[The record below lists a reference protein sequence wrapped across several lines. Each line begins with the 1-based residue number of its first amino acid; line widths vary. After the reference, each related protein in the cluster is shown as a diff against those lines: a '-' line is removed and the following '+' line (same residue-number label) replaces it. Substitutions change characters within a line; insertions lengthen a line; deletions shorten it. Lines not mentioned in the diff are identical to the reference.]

1 MAGKFTIGW
10 LCILICSQVI
20 KASSYQ
26 SLTTTRPVYV
36 DCYNGSHSKACWNGG
51 LDLPCKS
58 LDLAMEGAELQNTTV
73 IVLSSGECKSQCKSH
88 SDVNYMRMNEISV
101 RADEC
106 PPWFILTGNA
116 CKCAKTPGEIVSCD
130 QTLKETFL
138 LSCYCMTDDSTSSEL
153 IVGACVYGC
162 FSRNMTGLAKGP
174 YRRLP
179 QNVSDLNTAMCGP
192 LYRQGRLCG
201 QCVQNF
207 FPPVYS
213 YDVRCVNCSNT
224 HYNGLKYVAV
234 AFLPLTAL
242 YLIVIIFR
250 ISISSAP
257 FHIFVQVSQG
267 FGSPTTVRRILATIK
282 IAQMPAGVVPTAQIL
297 LVIYGVW
304 NLDFFRT
311 VIPPIC
317 LEVNTLQAIALDYC
331 VAFYPL
337 LLIGTTYLLLK
348 LHECGFRPVVWVWF
362 PIQHCLAR
370 FRLQCNL
377 RSSLIEA
384 FATFLLLSHVKLL
397 NVSLD
402 LLMPIIT
409 FDIHGQKQ
417 IKYLYYDATIEVFQ
431 KDHLPYAI
439 LAVIVLTIFVFL
451 PLLFLVLYP
460 LQCFQKCLNHWHMN
474 YEVLRTFADAFQG
487 TYKNGTGG
495 TRDYRYFAAG
505 YLALRIA
512 IYLSYALILSKEF
525 FIVAALLLTGFA
537 VSITITQPHKVG
549 FHNTI
554 DIVLLLVLAMWH
566 VTVGFYKSIH
576 NHFLTSVYLAI
587 ILLLSIIPLVYI
599 IGFFT
604 YWICTQ
610 SKLLSRRFHRN
621 TAGEVEYPDRLINP
635 GEYEQLLQEPAAA
648 GSNSESEE
656 RCVGIAS
663 GNSY

>member
-1 MAGKFTIGW
+1 
-10 LCILICSQVI
+10 
-20 KASSYQ
+20 
-26 SLTTTRPVYV
+26 
-36 DCYNGSHSKACWNGG
+36 
-51 LDLPCKS
+51 
-58 LDLAMEGAELQNTTV
+58 MEGAELQNTTV
-73 IVLSSGECKSQCKSH
+73 IVLSSRECKSQCKSH
-88 SDVNYMRMNEISV
+88 SDVNYTQTNEISAW
-101 RADEC
+101 ADEC

-116 CKCAKTPGEIVSCD
+116 CECAKTPGKRVSCN
-130 QTLKETFL
+130 QTLNETFL
-138 LSCYCMTDDSTSSEL
+138 HSCYCMTYDTTSSEL
-153 IVGACVYGC
+153 IVGACMYGC
-162 FSRNMTGLAKGP
+162 FSREAVRGP

-179 QNVSDLNTAMCGP
+179 QNVSDLNTAVCGP
-192 LYRQGRLCG
+192 LCRQGRLCG

-213 YDVRCVNCSNT
+213 YDISCVNCST
-224 HYNGLKYVAV
+224 TQYNGAKYVVV

-267 FGSPTTVRRILATIK
+267 IGVPAVVRSILACFKTV
-282 IAQMPAGVVPTAQIL
+282 QNPAGAEATAQIL

-337 LLIGTTYLLLK
+337 LLIGMTYLLLK
-348 LHECGFRPVVWVWF
+348 LHECGFRPIVWVWL

-384 FATFLLLSHVKLL
+384 FATFLLLSYVKFL
-397 NVSLD
+397 NVSFD
-402 LLMPIIT
+402 LLMPTFT
-409 FDIHGQKQ
+409 FDIHGRKR
-417 IKYLYYDATIEVFQ
+417 IKYLYYDATIEVFH

-439 LAVIVLTIFVFL
+439 LAVIVLVFFVFL

-495 TRDYRYFAAG
+495 TCDYRYFAAG
-505 YLALRIA
+505 YLALRIT
-512 IYLSYALILSKEF
+512 IYLSYAVILSTEF
-525 FIVAALLLTGFA
+525 LLVAALLLTGFA
-537 VSITITQPHKVG
+537 ISIAITQPHKVG
-549 FHNTI
+549 FHSTT
-554 DIVLLLVLAMWH
+554 DIVLLLVLAMWCI
-566 VTVGFYKSIH
+566 TLDFLKSKH
-576 NHFLTSVYLAI
+576 DRFLTIV
-587 ILLLSIIPLVYI
+587 ILILSIVPLVYI

-635 GEYEQLLQEPAAA
+635 GEYEQLLQEPVAA
-648 GSNSESEE
+648 GSNSESGEGLA
-656 RCVGIAS
+656 GIAS
-663 GNSY
+663 ANSY

>member
-1 MAGKFTIGW
+1 
-10 LCILICSQVI
+10 
-20 KASSYQ
+20 
-26 SLTTTRPVYV
+26 
-36 DCYNGSHSKACWNGG
+36 
-51 LDLPCKS
+51 
-58 LDLAMEGAELQNTTV
+58 MEGAELQNTTV

-88 SDVNYMRMNEISV
+88 SDVIYTRMNDVSTWE
-101 RADEC
+101 DEC
-106 PPWFILTGNA
+106 PPWFKFNLTSNA
-116 CKCAKTPGEIVSCD
+116 CECAKTPGKRVSCD
-130 QTLKETFL
+130 PTLKETFL
-138 LSCYCMTDDSTSSEL
+138 LSCYCMTYDSTSSEL
-153 IVGACVYGC
+153 IVGACIYGC
-162 FSRNMTGLAKGP
+162 FFRNMTGLAKGP

-179 QNVSDLNTAMCGP
+179 QNVSDLNTAICGP

-201 QCVQNF
+201 QCMENF

-224 HYNGLKYVAV
+224 QYNGLKYVAV

-242 YLIVIIFR
+242 YFIVVIFR

-267 FGSPTTVRRILATIK
+267 IGVPAMVRIILAIIK
-282 IAQMPAGVVPTAQIL
+282 VGQPAGAEATAQIL
-297 LVIYGVW
+297 LVIYGIW

-317 LEVNTLQAIALDYC
+317 LEINTLQAIALDYC

-337 LLIGTTYLLLK
+337 LLICTTYLLLK
-348 LHECGFRPVVWVWF
+348 LHERGFRPVVWVWL
-362 PIQHCLAR
+362 PIQHCLSR

-397 NVSLD
+397 NVSFD
-402 LLMPIIT
+402 LLVPTAT
-409 FDIHGQKQ
+409 FDTYGRKQ
-417 IKYLYYDATIEVFQ
+417 IKYLYYDATIEVFH

-439 LAVIVLTIFVFL
+439 LAIIVMTIFVFL

-505 YLALRIA
+505 YLALRIT
-512 IYLSYALILSKEF
+512 IYLSYALLLYSTEF
-525 FIVAALLLTGFA
+525 LIVAALLLTGFA
-537 VSITITQPHKVG
+537 ISIAVTQPHKVR
-549 FHNTI
+549 FHSTT
-554 DIVLLLVLAMWH
+554 DIVLLLVLAMWCIAL
-566 VTVGFYKSIH
+566 GFHESIH
-576 NHFLTSVYLAI
+576 NHFISRTI
-587 ILLLSIIPLVYI
+587 ILLLSIIPVVYI

-621 TAGEVEYPDRLINP
+621 TEEEVEYPDRLINP
-635 GEYEQLLQEPAAA
+635 GEYELFQEPAAA
-648 GSNSESEE
+648 G
-656 RCVGIAS
+656 RV
-663 GNSY
+663 